1 MAVKAPGEADAHSFT
16 TQETTRLG
24 RADRTAELDGGYG
37 MPAKILCAVDDSEH
51 SRHAVTVA
59 AQLAKAMNA
68 NLTLL
73 AVNQL
78 LGGSGGKSAIL
89 AKIWEKEELG
99 KILDG
104 ATAAAKQAGIAA
116 PKTESIVSRDVGRA
130 IVSFAEEQGVDHIV
144 VGSGGKGAVS
154 RLMIGSVSR
163 DVVDR
168 AHCPVTIA
176 R

>member
-1 MAVKAPGEADAHSFT
+1 MAG
-16 TQETTRLG
+16 
-24 RADRTAELDGGYG
+24 
-37 MPAKILCAVDDSEH
+37 KILCAVDDTEH
-51 SRHAVTVA
+51 SKHAVAVA
-59 AQLAKAMNA
+59 AGLAKATGA
-68 NLTLL
+68 ELTLL

-78 LGGSGGKSAIL
+78 MGGSGGKSAVL
-89 AKIWEKEELG
+89 AEYWQKEQLG
-99 KILDG
+99 KILDSAA
-104 ATAAAKQAGIAA
+104 ATAKQSGVGA
-116 PKTESIVSRDVGRA
+116 PKTASVVSRDVGRA
-130 IVSFAEEQGVDHIV
+130 IVSFAEDSGADHIV